1 MPDNVQEQV
10 LGFIRGRYPAVE
22 ISESEDIFQL
32 GFVNSLFAMELVM
45 FIEKQFAVTIPN
57 DELQIDNFRT
67 AKSMAAL
74 VDRCSRGTTAARV

>member
-1 MPDNVQEQV
+1 MSDNVQDQV

-57 DELQIDNFRT
+57 SELQIDNFRT
-67 AKSMAAL
+67 AKSMSEL
-74 VDRCSRGTTAARV
+74 VDRCQPLAAADQA

>member
-1 MPDNVQEQV
+1 MHVNAQEQV

-57 DELQIDNFRT
+57 NELQIDNFRT
-67 AKSMAAL
+67 AVSMAAL
-74 VDRCSRGTTAARV
+74 VQRCSPSAAGVQV